1 MGKKFNPEKL
11 NLQSCVDYEVERSY
25 DCENEGCHGEGI
37 CRCSVIENVVISEIK
52 LYGVAQKVVDYL
64 TFGKRLYA
72 SLPLEIGVAIRQ
84 SLEEIGADKAENYSW
99 VAKGDY
105 YGEIVGGIYFNNA
118 KQMLANVKKILN
130 K

>member
-1 MGKKFNPEKL
+1 MAKKFNPEKL
-11 NLQSCVDYEVERSY
+11 NLQWCLDYDVERTY
-25 DCENEGCHGEGI
+25 DCEDEGCHDEGI

-52 LYGVAQKVVDYL
+52 LYDVAQKVVDYL
-64 TFGKRLYA
+64 TFGKRTYA
-72 SLPLEIGVAIRQ
+72 TQPLEIGIAIIR

-118 KQMLANVKKILN
+118 EQMLANVKKILY